1 MEPASVNTSI
11 EENSPAEVSM
21 AAEIRAIIADD
32 EPLARRKLRILL
44 SEEPGVRVVA
54 ECPDGEETI
63 QALKKHKP
71 DLLLL
76 DIQMPTADGFEVLA
90 SIPNE
95 QMPIVIF
102 TTAYDH
108 YAVRAF
114 EEHAFDYLLKP
125 FDQERLHRAI
135 ERVRSELLKSR
146 DGRWTRQMLAL
157 LRDANRKTKTDRL
170 VVKTGGRVVFLD
182 FHEIEWIEA
191 AANYV
196 RLHVGKDSYLVRETI
211 GHICDRLDPDQFVRI
226 HRSFIA
232 NIREIKELQ
241 PCNGGEYI
249 VVLKSGKE
257 LSCGRGYRGELQ
269 RLIERG

>member
-1 MEPASVNTSI
+1 
-11 EENSPAEVSM
+11 M

-44 SEEPGVRVVA
+44 AAETGVQVVA
-54 ECPDGEETI
+54 ECTDGEQTI

-76 DIQMPTADGFEVLA
+76 DIQMPTADGFAVLA
-90 SIPNE
+90 SIPDE

-102 TTAYDH
+102 TTAYDQ

-114 EEHAFDYLLKP
+114 EEQAFDYLLKP

-135 ERVRSELLKSR
+135 ERARSELLKSR
-146 DGRWTRQMLAL
+146 DGRWTRQVLAL
-157 LRDANRKTKTDRL
+157 LRDASRKAKGDRL

-211 GHICDRLDPDQFVRI
+211 GHICDRLDSDQFVRI

-257 LSCGRGYRGELQ
+257 LSCGRGYRAELQ
-269 RLIERG
+269 RLIDRG

>member
-1 MEPASVNTSI
+1 M
-11 EENSPAEVSM
+11 EENSPSEVTM

-44 SEEPGVRVVA
+44 AAETGVQVVA
-54 ECPDGEETI
+54 ECTDGEQTI

-76 DIQMPTADGFEVLA
+76 DIQMPTADGFAVLA
-90 SIPNE
+90 SIPDE

-102 TTAYDH
+102 TTAYDQ

-114 EEHAFDYLLKP
+114 EEQAFDYLLKP

-135 ERVRSELLKSR
+135 ERARSELLKSR
-146 DGRWTRQMLAL
+146 DGRWTRQVLAL
-157 LRDANRKTKTDRL
+157 LRDASRKAKGDRL

-196 RLHVGKDSYLVRETI
+196 RLHVGKD
-211 GHICDRLDPDQFVRI
+211 
-226 HRSFIA
+226 
-232 NIREIKELQ
+232 
-241 PCNGGEYI
+241 
-249 VVLKSGKE
+249 
-257 LSCGRGYRGELQ
+257 
-269 RLIERG
+269 

>member
-1 MEPASVNTSI
+1 MATNRRLKFLLQPKAASRWISAYHSGWNPSIRMEPASVNTSI
-11 EENSPAEVSM
+11 EEGSPTEVRM

-44 SEEPGVRVVA
+44 SEEPGVQVVA
-54 ECPDGEETI
+54 ECLDGEETI

-157 LRDANRKTKTDRL
+157 LRDAGKKTRGDRL

-182 FHEIEWIEA
+182 FHEIE
-191 AANYV
+191 
-196 RLHVGKDSYLVRETI
+196 
-211 GHICDRLDPDQFVRI
+211 
-226 HRSFIA
+226 
-232 NIREIKELQ
+232 
-241 PCNGGEYI
+241 
-249 VVLKSGKE
+249 
-257 LSCGRGYRGELQ
+257 
-269 RLIERG
+269 